1 MGGTGSEGGVDGF
14 SFFFLEAAG
23 SSCSEG
29 EHGTSNL
36 KTFKV
41 HAEMDAGKIQ
51 YSAWA
56 QVQGFQG
63 K

>member
-1 MGGTGSEGGVDGF
+1 MAF
-14 SFFFLEAAG
+14 LFFLEASG
-23 SSCSEG
+23 SSHSEG
-29 EHGTSNL
+29 EHSTSNL
-36 KTFKV
+36 KTFKA

-56 QVQGFQG
+56 QLQGSQG

>member
-1 MGGTGSEGGVDGF
+1 MEFLFFPGF
-14 SFFFLEAAG
+14 MRLLLVAER
-23 SSCSEG
+23 
-29 EHGTSNL
+29 EHSTWNL

-56 QVQGFQG
+56 QLQGSQG

>member
-1 MGGTGSEGGVDGF
+1 MREELNGV
-14 SFFFLEAAG
+14 SFLFWCHEAPPVA
-23 SSCSEG
+23 ER
-29 EHGTSNL
+29 EHSTWDL

-56 QVQGFQG
+56 QLQGSQG

>member
-1 MGGTGSEGGVDGF
+1 MGF
-14 SFFFLEAAG
+14 LFFLEASG
-23 SSCSEG
+23 SSCRKG
-29 EHGTSNL
+29 EHSTSNL

-56 QVQGFQG
+56 QLQGSQG